1 VKLAARI
8 LQNAIRLL
16 WLVMLVLG
24 IQFWTGRAL
33 SMIPLH
39 MRIGEVLIA
48 LLWILAGIGIRAG
61 VRLPFALSVIA
72 YGFFVIGF
80 GMTMSGLLPG
90 RAHEIVR
97 VLHLLI
103 GIGVIGGAEVI
114 GGKIKRA

>member
-1 VKLAARI
+1 MKLAARI
-8 LQNAIRLL
+8 IQNAIRLL

-24 IQFWTGRAL
+24 FQFWMGRAL

-39 MRIGEVLIA
+39 MRLGETLVA

-61 VRLPFALSVIA
+61 VRLPFALGVIA
-72 YGFFVIGF
+72 YGAFVVGF
-80 GMTMSGLLPG
+80 GMTMGRMLPD
-90 RAHEIVR
+90 AHEIVR

-103 GIGVIGGAEVI
+103 GIGAIAGAEVI